1 MSKEVYIGVNST
13 ARKIKAI
20 FIGVNGVA
28 RKVVAGFI
36 GVANVARQ
44 FFALSGVSYNSTKY
58 LNSSRYSLAGA
69 TVGNGALFGG
79 GFDSDKSAVSTVEY
93 FNSSLGMYNA
103 IDLSVPRGGLA
114 AVTTGNAAVFAGG
127 IRNTDS
133 TVVDIYNSSYTRTT
147 TSLSSARG
155 YLSGGKCSSYAVFG
169 GGSSKSTVIDAY
181 NIYNWTSSTASLLV
195 GRSDLA
201 AAYVGN
207 GDSYLL
213 FGGGY
218 PYTDEVDAINFSLM
232 VSYISPLSTARAAL
246 AATTVGDYALFGGG
260 TNSNVVDAYN
270 SSLVKT
276 TPTAMTYS
284 LGAALSATSVNG
296 YALFQGNGY
305 LEIYDSNLTHSAT
318 LWPYNGTN
326 YSGAASIGNYAI
338 FAGGQTTNK
347 VDIYNVT
354 A

>member
-44 FFALSGVSYNSTKY
+44 FFALSGVPYHSTKY
-58 LNSSRYSLAGA
+58 LNSSRYYLAGA

-79 GFDSDKSAVSTVEY
+79 GFDSDRSAVSTVEY

-103 IDLSVPRGGLA
+103 TDLSVPRGGLA

-127 IRNTDS
+127 IGGTDS
-133 TVVDIYNSSYTRTT
+133 AVVDIYNSSYTRTT

-155 YLSGGKCSSYAVFG
+155 YLSGGMCSSYAVFG
-169 GGSSKSTVIDAY
+169 GGSYKSTVIDAY

-207 GDSYLL
+207 GSNYLL

-218 PYTDEVDAINFSLM
+218 P
-232 VSYISPLSTARAAL
+232 
-246 AATTVGDYALFGGG
+246 
-260 TNSNVVDAYN
+260 
-270 SSLVKT
+270 
-276 TPTAMTYS
+276 
-284 LGAALSATSVNG
+284 
-296 YALFQGNGY
+296 
-305 LEIYDSNLTHSAT
+305 
-318 LWPYNGTN
+318 
-326 YSGAASIGNYAI
+326 
-338 FAGGQTTNK
+338 
-347 VDIYNVT
+347 
-354 A
+354 